1 MPAWVTKIGGGLLV
15 LAVFGLVVWFY
26 GKAQYRAGK
35 SDGASVERSL
45 WQDKVVEAEREK
57 LSAYRAG
64 VISVVAADG
73 RYIETV
79 RTKVVP
85 VVERIIERSTAYAA
99 TPDGASVCLTP
110 DRVRG
115 LEEALRPLLE
125 PAPSTAAGVP
135 AGPVPSD
142 PVAPRL

>member
-1 MPAWVTKIGGGLLV
+1 MPPLAAKIGGGLLV
-15 LAVFGLVVWFY
+15 LAAFALVVWLH

-35 SDGASVERSL
+35 SDGTSNERSL

-79 RTKVVP
+79 RTKIVP
-85 VVERIIERSTAYAA
+85 VTERIIERSTAYAA
-99 TPDGASVCLTP
+99 TPDGSLICLAP

-115 LEEALRPLLE
+115 LEETIRALDDPAA
-125 PAPSTAAGVP
+125 PAPAGVP
-135 AGPVPSD
+135 AGPVPSE
-142 PVAPRL
+142 PVGS